1 MPAGL
6 PPVPFFLADSF
17 TRTRYAGN
25 PAGVLLPD
33 APLTDAQMLAIAGEL
48 HLESVFAS
56 PSPSADADYE
66 VIYYTGAKR
75 IPLCGHDTIA
85 LATVLAETGRLPVSG
100 TVRLATDV
108 GILAVTVD
116 AERKVTMAQALPT
129 YGQTVPTAS
138 VADALGLPLSEI
150 EDTGLPVQVVSTGTP
165 FVIVPVVHRA
175 ALNALAPDAVM
186 LTAFGDSL
194 ADYADG
200 FYVWSFETEREE
212 ALLHARCFCPA
223 AGLPEDPVTGTAS
236 GAVGAYLARLGRLT
250 ADAGGLAQ
258 FRTEQGYVM
267 GRPGNVDVQISTA
280 AGEVTGVAVSG
291 TAVLVGQGTLWV

>member
-1 MPAGL
+1 MSTAPL
-6 PPVPFFLADSF
+6 SVPFFVADSF

-25 PAGVLLPD
+25 PAGVLLPA
-33 APLTDAQMLAIAGEL
+33 APLSDAQMQAIAGEL
-48 HLESVFAS
+48 HLESAFAV
-56 PSPSADADYE
+56 PSVMPDADFE
-66 VIYYTGAKR
+66 VAYYTGAKR

-85 LATVLAETGRLPVSG
+85 LATVLAQTGRLPESG
-100 TVRLATDV
+100 TVRLRTDV
-108 GILAVTVD
+108 GVLAVTVSAD
-116 AERKVTMAQALPT
+116 GEVTMAQALPV
-129 YGQTVPTAS
+129 YGQTVPAAA
-138 VADALGLPLSEI
+138 VADALGLPVSEI

-165 FVIVPVVHRA
+165 FVSVPVMHRA
-175 ALNALAPDAVM
+175 ALNALAPNAAM

-194 ADYADG
+194 TDYADG
-200 FYVWSFETEREE
+200 FYVWSFDTESGD

-236 GAVGAYLARLGRLT
+236 SAVGAYLARLGRLT
-250 ADAGGLAQ
+250 AEAEGIAR

-280 AGEVTGVAVSG
+280 AGKVTGVSVSG

>member
-1 MPAGL
+1 MPDAPL
-6 PPVPFFLADSF
+6 PVPFFVVDSF

-33 APLTDAQMLAIAGEL
+33 TRLPGAQMQAIAGEL
-48 HLESVFAS
+48 HLESAFAV
-56 PSPSADADYE
+56 PSATPDADFE
-66 VIYYTGAKR
+66 VAYYTGAKR

-85 LATVLAETGRLPVSG
+85 LAMVLAQLGRLPASG
-100 TVRLATDV
+100 AVRLRTDV
-108 GILAVTVD
+108 GVLAVTVG
-116 AERKVTMAQALPT
+116 ANGEVTMAQALPV
-129 YGQTVPTAS
+129 YGQTVSAAA
-138 VADALGLPLSEI
+138 VADALGLPVSEI

-165 FVIVPVVHRA
+165 FVIVPVMHRA
-175 ALNALAPDAVM
+175 ALNALAPNAAM

-194 ADYADG
+194 TDFADG
-200 FYVWSFETEREE
+200 FYVWSFEAESGD

-236 GAVGAYLARLGRLT
+236 GAVGAHLTRLGRLT
-250 ADAGGLAQ
+250 ADAEGIAA

-280 AGEVTGVAVSG
+280 AGKVTGVAVSG
-291 TAVLVGQGTLWV
+291 TAVLVGQGTMWV